1 VILLVI
7 TFLIITMMSRIVDI
21 KKEL

>member
-1 VILLVI
+1 VILLAI
-7 TFLIITMMSRIVDI
+7 TFLIISMMSRIVDI

>member
-1 VILLVI
+1 VILLII